1 VGVARR
7 ITRSTSDAARPHP
20 FGGIADARAGNGEPS
35 RGTLARLRMSPSPQ
49 SPKGDH
55 SMLRIIAGALLL
67 TTATVAAAADGAAVY
82 KAQCAKC
89 HGDTGHADTAV
100 GKALKVPAL
109 AGDAN
114 VAAMAD
120 ADVVTKIKTNA
131 KHQAFIKSVS
141 DDDVSAVAKYVKQ
154 LAAAK

>member
-1 VGVARR
+1 
-7 ITRSTSDAARPHP
+7 
-20 FGGIADARAGNGEPS
+20 
-35 RGTLARLRMSPSPQ
+35 
-49 SPKGDH
+49 
-55 SMLRIIAGALLL
+55 MLRIIAGALLL
-67 TTATVAAAADGAAVY
+67 TTATVGAAADGAAIY

-89 HGDTGHADTAV
+89 HGDTGHADTPV
-100 GKALKVPAL
+100 GKALKAPAL

-131 KHQAFIKSVS
+131 KHQAFIKSVG